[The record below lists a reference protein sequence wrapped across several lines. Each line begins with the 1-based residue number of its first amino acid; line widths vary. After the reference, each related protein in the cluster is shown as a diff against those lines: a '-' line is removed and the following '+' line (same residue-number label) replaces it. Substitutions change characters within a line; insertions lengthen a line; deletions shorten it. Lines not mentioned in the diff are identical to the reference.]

1 MLPRGSSCA
10 RQRGATAAKHRTN
23 GIIWRD
29 ETRLGC
35 QLAVSGVKR
44 FVKKGVFAFL
54 VLAVAC
60 TPAEPRVPV
69 KPPASLPR
77 VDLDPV
83 PPKTSLVD
91 EVTCGMTR
99 DEVDAVLAR
108 LALSPL
114 RETGPDAYLS
124 KTDAIEAKVTFLD
137 GRVDRLELSDGR
149 AQPRGIVCG
158 EPASPH

>member
-1 MLPRGSSCA
+1 M
-10 RQRGATAAKHRTN
+10 
-23 GIIWRD
+23 
-29 ETRLGC
+29 
-35 QLAVSGVKR
+35 
-44 FVKKGVFAFL
+44 KKGVFAIL
-54 VLAVAC
+54 LLAVSC
-60 TPAEPRVPV
+60 TPAEPRIPM

-77 VDLDPV
+77 VDLAPV

-99 DEVDAVLAR
+99 RDVDAVLAR

-114 RETGPDAYLS
+114 RETAPGAYLS
-124 KTDAIEAKVTFLD
+124 KTETIEARVTFLE
-137 GRVDRLELSDGR
+137 GRVHRLELSDGS